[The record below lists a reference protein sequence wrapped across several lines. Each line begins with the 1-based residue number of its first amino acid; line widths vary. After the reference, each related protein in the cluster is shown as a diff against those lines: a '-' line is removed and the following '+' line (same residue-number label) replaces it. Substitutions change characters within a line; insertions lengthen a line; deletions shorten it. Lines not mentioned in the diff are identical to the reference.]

1 MKKIKNLSTF
11 AGIVTIAILLGSAL
25 LAPTLSAYADQGKG
39 KSAAGNNDNDKNKGK
54 GNDNGKGKGNDNDKG
69 KSGAGNND
77 DNHKKGVKDPDKDK
91 DNNGK
96 HEGCE
101 EGQHLGNDKYKKE
114 CDSDHEFKK

>member
-54 GNDNGKGKGNDNDKG
+54 GNDNDKG

-91 DNNGK
+91 DNDRKACKHGDYKKNGK
-96 HEGCE
+96 YH
-101 EGQHLGNDKYKKE
+101 HN
-114 CDSDHEFKK
+114 CDSDHDFKE